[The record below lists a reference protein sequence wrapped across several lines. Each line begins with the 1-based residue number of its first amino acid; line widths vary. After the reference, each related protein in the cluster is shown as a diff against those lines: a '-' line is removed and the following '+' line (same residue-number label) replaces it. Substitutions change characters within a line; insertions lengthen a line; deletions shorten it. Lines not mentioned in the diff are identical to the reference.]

1 MTAPTRQPSFRRRI
15 EGRNQQLQL
24 SSSSLSSGV
33 RITRRTLL
41 AVLLVLSLSGLALS
55 LGAHPAGAAAP
66 TAALVPAATQGDAIV
81 AAAAS
86 QAGVPYCDNGGGISG
101 PSYGG
106 VNETGCSTGTAGF
119 DCMSLAQYAVY
130 QVTGID
136 LPTDGSQLSG
146 VGTVIPA
153 SDTADLEP
161 GDVTF
166 WGGSLDSFKH
176 SGVYAG
182 NGEVWDAVGPGIPV
196 QLHTLAYLENIYT
209 YDGAIR
215 YWTASTTTTTPPLTA
230 GGLAGP
236 VVGVASTP
244 DGSGYWLTNAAGGV
258 SAHGSAVSYGSLA
271 GTALKAPITHIVST
285 PSGKG
290 YWLVA
295 ADGGIFTFGDAGF
308 FGSTG
313 GEKLNAPVVDMAPT
327 ADGNGYWLVASDGGV
342 FSFGDA
348 KFQGSMG
355 AVHLNKPVVGIAAD
369 DATGGYWLV
378 ASDGGIF
385 SFGAPFLG
393 STGNLKLVKPV
404 NGMTPT
410 ADDGGYLFVASDG
423 GVFTFGDAKFQGSE
437 GGTALDAPIVGTAV
451 DSATG
456 GYWLVGSDGGI
467 FSFGA
472 PFYGAD

>member
-1 MTAPTRQPSFRRRI
+1 MADRGKEI
-15 EGRNQQLQL
+15 KLQL
-24 SSSSLSSGV
+24 SRV
-33 RITRRTLL
+33 PVMRRTAL
-41 AVLLVLSLSGLALS
+41 AVVLLLSLSGLALS
-55 LGAHPAGAAAP
+55 LGTHAAGAATPAP
-66 TAALVPAATQGDAIV
+66 ALVPAATQGAAIV
-81 AAAAS
+81 AVAAS
-86 QAGVPYCDNGGGISG
+86 QAGVPYCDDGGGING
-101 PSYGG
+101 PSNGNI
-106 VNETGCSTGTAGF
+106 VETGCGKGVAGF

-130 QVTGID
+130 QVTGIT
-136 LPTDGSQLSG
+136 LPSDGSQLSG

-153 SDTADLEP
+153 SDTADLQP

-215 YWTASTTTTTPPLTA
+215 YWTTSTTTPPLTA
-230 GGLAGP
+230 GGLPGP

-244 DGSGYWLTNAAGGV
+244 KGSGYWLTNAAGDV
-258 SAHGSAVSYGSLA
+258 STHGSAVSYGSLS
-271 GTALKAPITHIVST
+271 GTTLQAPITHIVST
-285 PSGKG
+285 PDGKG

-308 FGSTG
+308 FGSMG
-313 GEKLNAPVVDMAPT
+313 GKKLNAPVVDMAPT

-342 FSFGDA
+342 FAFGDA
-348 KFQGSMG
+348 TFQGSMG

-385 SFGAPFLG
+385 SFGAPFYG
-393 STGNLKLVKPV
+393 STGNLALRKPV

-410 ADDGGYLFVASDG
+410 GDDGGYLFVASDG
-423 GVFTFGDAKFQGSE
+423 GIFTFGDATFQGSE
-437 GGTALDAPIVGTAV
+437 GGATLDAPIVGTAF

-472 PFYGAD
+472 PFFGAD

>member
-1 MTAPTRQPSFRRRI
+1 M
-15 EGRNQQLQL
+15 QLQL
-24 SSSSLSSGV
+24 V
-33 RITRRTLL
+33 RVATIRKAVL
-41 AVLLVLSLSGLALS
+41 AVVLVLSLCGVVA
-55 LGAHPAGAAAP
+55 LGAHPAG
-66 TAALVPAATQGDAIV
+66 AATQGDAIV

-86 QAGVPYCDNGGGISG
+86 QAGVPYCDNGGGING
-101 PSYGG
+101 PSNGG
-106 VNETGCSTGTAGF
+106 KVEDGCGAGVKGF

-130 QVTGID
+130 QATGIV
-136 LPTDGSQLSG
+136 LPSDGSQLDG

-153 SDTADLEP
+153 DDTADLLP
-161 GDVTF
+161 GDVTY
-166 WGGSLDSFKH
+166 WGGTLGNFEH

-182 NGEVWDAVGPGIPV
+182 NGEVWDAVGVDIPV
-196 QLHTLAYLENIYT
+196 QLHTLAYLEGIYN

-215 YWTASTTTTTPPLTA
+215 YWTATSTPTPTPSPPLTP

-236 VVGVASTP
+236 VVGMAATP
-244 DGSGYWLTNAAGGV
+244 DGSGYWLTNAAGAV
-258 SAHGSAVSYGSLA
+258 TAHGSAVSYGSLA
-271 GTALKAPITHIVST
+271 GKTLQAPISHIVSS
-285 PSGKG
+285 PDGKG

-313 GEKLNAPVVDMAPT
+313 AMKLNAPVVDMAPT

-348 KFQGSMG
+348 TYKGSMG

-385 SFGAPFLG
+385 TFGGAPFHG
-393 STGNLKLVKPV
+393 STGNLVLTKPV
-404 NGMTPT
+404 NGMTST

-423 GVFTFGDAKFQGSE
+423 GVFSFGDAVFQGSAS
-437 GGTALDAPIVGTAV
+437 GVSHAPIVGMAL

-456 GYWLVGSDGGI
+456 GYWLVGSDGGV
-467 FSFGA
+467 FSYGA
-472 PFYGAD
+472 PFYGSD

>member
-1 MTAPTRQPSFRRRI
+1 MQS
-15 EGRNQQLQL
+15 QLV
-24 SSSSLSSGV
+24 GV
-33 RITRRTLL
+33 AVMRKVVL
-41 AVLLVLSLSGLALS
+41 AVVLVLSLSGLAASLS
-55 LGAHPAGAAAP
+55 ARPAGAATRSP
-66 TAALVPAATQGDAIV
+66 ALVPAATQGDAIV

-86 QAGVPYCDNGGGISG
+86 QAGVPYCDNGGGING
-101 PSYGG
+101 PSSGG
-106 VNETGCSTGTAGF
+106 VVEDGCGAGVKGF

-130 QVTGID
+130 QVTGIT

-146 VGTVIPA
+146 VGTVLSA
-153 SDTADLEP
+153 SDTADLLP

-166 WGGSLDSFKH
+166 WGGTLDHFTH

-182 NGEVWDAVGPGIPV
+182 NDQVWDAVGPGIPV
-196 QLHTLAYLENIYT
+196 QLHTLTYLEGIYN

-215 YWTASTTTTTPPLTA
+215 YWTTTSTPTPTPPLTP
-230 GGLAGP
+230 GGLTAP
-236 VVGVASTP
+236 VVGMAATP
-244 DGSGYWLTNAAGGV
+244 NGSGYWLTNAAGDV
-258 SAHGSAVSYGSLA
+258 SAHGSAVSYGSLS
-271 GTALKAPITHIVST
+271 GTTLQAPITHIVST
-285 PSGKG
+285 PDGNG
-290 YWLVA
+290 YWLVG

-313 GEKLNAPVVDMAPT
+313 AMKLNAPVVDMAPT

-348 KFQGSMG
+348 VFKGSMG
-355 AVHLNKPVVGIAAD
+355 GTHLNKPVVGIAAD

-385 SFGAPFLG
+385 SFGKAPFEG
-393 STGNLKLVKPV
+393 STGNLALAKPV

-410 ADDGGYLFVASDG
+410 ADGQGYLFVASDG
-423 GVFTFGDAKFQGSE
+423 GTFTFGDAHYQGSAV
-437 GGTALDAPIVGTAV
+437 GVTDTPIVGMAL

-456 GYWLVGSDGGI
+456 GYWLVASNGGI

>member
-1 MTAPTRQPSFRRRI
+1 M
-15 EGRNQQLQL
+15 
-24 SSSSLSSGV
+24 V
-33 RITRRTLL
+33 L
-41 AVLLVLSLSGLALS
+41 AVLLVLSLSGLAVAVS
-55 LGAHPAGAAAP
+55 AHTAGAV
-66 TAALVPAATQGDAIV
+66 TGGSALVPAATQGDAIV
-81 AAAAS
+81 AAAA
-86 QAGVPYCDNGGGISG
+86 AETGVPYCDDGGGING

-106 VNETGCSTGTAGF
+106 VDEAGCTPGTLGF

-130 QVTGID
+130 QVTGIV
-136 LPTDGSQLSG
+136 LPSDGSQLSG
-146 VGTVIPA
+146 VGTVLAPT
-153 SDTADLEP
+153 DQADLLP
-161 GDVTF
+161 GDVTY
-166 WGGSLDSFKH
+166 WGGSGINHFAH

-182 NGEVWDAVGPGIPV
+182 NGEVWDAVGIGIPV
-196 QLHTLAYLENIYT
+196 QEHTLSYLEGIYT

-215 YWTASTTTTTPPLTA
+215 YWTGSSTPTPTPAPPLTP

-236 VVGVASTP
+236 VVGIAATP
-244 DGSGYWLTNAAGGV
+244 NGSGYWLTNAAGDI
-258 SAHGSAVSYGSLA
+258 STHGSAVNYGSLA
-271 GTALKAPITHIVST
+271 GTTLAAPITHIIST
-285 PSGKG
+285 PDGLG

-308 FGSTG
+308 FGSMG
-313 GEKLNAPVVDMAPT
+313 GKKLNAPVVDMAPT

-342 FSFGDA
+342 FAFGDA
-348 KFQGSMG
+348 KFQGSEG
-355 AVHLNKPVVGIAAD
+355 ATHLNKPVVGIATD
-369 DATGGYWLV
+369 GATGGYWLV

-385 SFGAPFLG
+385 SFGAPFYG
-393 STGNLKLVKPV
+393 STGNLSLVKPV

-423 GVFTFGDAKFQGSE
+423 GTFAFGDATFQGSE
-437 GGTALDAPIVGTAV
+437 GGKPLDAPIVGMAV